1 MPRYN
6 YTAKLDPRNI
16 IQAVIEAESRQD
28 AINKITKLGY
38 FPVSVQPEII
48 NEQSGGIS
56 RFWKSSAKDLVLFTR
71 QLASLIDS
79 GVNIINGMNIISSQA
94 SNKYFKFV
102 LLDVLSKIK
111 DGKSLSDSLSSY
123 PQIFSPLYCAM
134 IRVGEAAGSLNSTLL
149 RLADFLEKEQ
159 EVKDTLRSSLV
170 YPAFIL
176 VVGFL
181 TVFILLVFVIPRLVG
196 MFEDLGQALPLPT
209 KILIDSSAFLNSY
222 WWIIIILS
230 VLSVFLSRRIIEN
243 SRGKVLWDNFKLK
256 LIFLGPIILKNELS
270 RFCRTLSLLL
280 SSGIPISPALDV
292 STSIINNQVLKTEI
306 QNFKERI
313 ANGAS
318 LSAVFKGS
326 KLFPD
331 FVTSIVSIGEETGNM
346 DKSLLRIAQDYEKE
360 VDRIIKTLIRLLE
373 PLIILV
379 MGLIVGFIVLSM
391 LLPIFEINLI
401 VR

>member
-1 MPRYN
+1 MPRYS
-6 YTAKLDPRNI
+6 YTAKLDPKRI

-48 NEQSGGIS
+48 HQQTGGIN
-56 RFWKSSAKDLVLFTR
+56 RFWRSSSKDLVLFTR

-79 GVNIINGMNIISSQA
+79 GVNIINGMNIISSQT
-94 SNKYFKFV
+94 SNKYFKFI

-111 DGKSLSDSLSSY
+111 DGKSLSDSLSGY

-134 IRVGEAAGSLNSTLL
+134 IRVGEASGSLNSTLG

-176 VVGFL
+176 AVGFL
-181 TVFILLVFVIPRLVG
+181 TVFILLVFVIPKLVG

-209 KILIDSSAFLNSY
+209 KILIDSSAFLSSY
-222 WWIIIILS
+222 WWVIIILS

-243 SRGKVLWDNFKLK
+243 SKGRVLWDNFKLK
-256 LIFLGPIILKNELS
+256 LVFFGQVILKNELS

-292 STSIINNQVLKTEI
+292 SVSIVNNQVLKTEI
-306 QNFKERI
+306 QYFKERI
-313 ANGAS
+313 ANGVS
-318 LSAVFKGS
+318 LSAVFKGV

-331 FVTSIVSIGEETGNM
+331 FVTSIVSIGEETGNL

>member
-1 MPRYN
+1 M
-6 YTAKLDPRNI
+6 
-16 IQAVIEAESRQD
+16 
-28 AINKITKLGY
+28 
-38 FPVSVQPEII
+38 
-48 NEQSGGIS
+48 
-56 RFWKSSAKDLVLFTR
+56 
-71 QLASLIDS
+71 
-79 GVNIINGMNIISSQA
+79 
-94 SNKYFKFV
+94 
-102 LLDVLSKIK
+102 
-111 DGKSLSDSLSSY
+111 
-123 PQIFSPLYCAM
+123 
-134 IRVGEAAGSLNSTLL
+134 
-149 RLADFLEKEQ
+149 
-159 EVKDTLRSSLV
+159 
-170 YPAFIL
+170 
-176 VVGFL
+176 
-181 TVFILLVFVIPRLVG
+181 
-196 MFEDLGQALPLPT
+196 
-209 KILIDSSAFLNSY
+209 
-222 WWIIIILS
+222 
-230 VLSVFLSRRIIEN
+230 
-243 SRGKVLWDNFKLK
+243 WDNFKLK

-280 SSGIPISPALDV
+280 SSSIPISPALDV

>member
-1 MPRYN
+1 MPKYN
-6 YTAKLDPRNI
+6 YTAKLDPKNI
-16 IQAVIEAESRQD
+16 IQAVIEAESQQD

-38 FPVSVQPEII
+38 FPVSVQPEVI

-79 GVNIINGMNIISSQA
+79 GVNIVNGMNIISGQA

-111 DGKSLSDSLSSY
+111 DGKSLSDSLSGY

-134 IRVGEAAGSLNSTLL
+134 IKVGEAAGSLDSTLL

-176 VVGFL
+176 AVGFL

-209 KILIDSSAFLNSY
+209 KILIDTSQFLSSY

-243 SRGKVLWDNFKLK
+243 SKGRVWWDNFKLK
-256 LIFLGPIILKNELS
+256 LIFFGPIILKNELS

-292 STSIINNQVLKTEI
+292 SVSIVNNQVLKTEI
-306 QNFKERI
+306 KDFKERI
-313 ANGAS
+313 ANGVS

-331 FVTSIVSIGEETGNM
+331 FVTSIVAIGEETGNM